1 MGPKDAPRSAIDAK
15 RGLKST
21 KSSRNRSDSPTPAP
35 SAPEWKRKADAR
47 DERRKPVKQ
56 VEGATSPKSAFEM
69 PKLKSSQGGESP
81 VPAPKKE
88 SMSAWQRELKQ
99 KRKKPRKS
107 VERVDGASEQLSY
120 EKLMGMNEAEL
131 RETAEKYLSA
141 ERIEKCKFT
150 GGFRSKTV
158 DRILKKIKKQKAAG
172 GERRRLSAHIERLAR
187 ESARCQ

>member
-21 KSSRNRSDSPTPAP
+21 KSSRYRSDSPTL
-35 SAPEWKRKADAR
+35 SRSVPEWMRKADAR
-47 DERRKPVKQ
+47 NERRKPVKQ

-99 KRKKPRKS
+99 KGKKPRKS
-107 VERVDGASEQLSY
+107 VRVESASNEQLSH
-120 EKLMGMNEAEL
+120 ETLMGMSESEL

-141 ERIEKCKFT
+141 ERIKKCKFS
-150 GGFRSKTV
+150 GGFRANTV
-158 DRILKKIKKQKAAG
+158 DRILKKQAKGQG
-172 GERRRLSAHIERLAR
+172 GERRRLSTHIERLAR
-187 ESARCQ
+187 ESARC

>member
-1 MGPKDAPRSAIDAK
+1 MG
-15 RGLKST
+15 
-21 KSSRNRSDSPTPAP
+21 
-35 SAPEWKRKADAR
+35 
-47 DERRKPVKQ
+47 
-56 VEGATSPKSAFEM
+56 TSPKSPMFEM

-81 VPAPKKE
+81 VSAPKKE

-107 VERVDGASEQLSY
+107 VRVESASTEQLSH
-120 EKLMGMNEAEL
+120 EKLMGMNEAQL

-141 ERIEKCKFT
+141 ERIKKCKFS
-150 GGFRSKTV
+150 GGFRAKTV
-158 DRILKKIKKQKAAG
+158 DRIMKKVKKQKAAG